1 MNSGMGVGSRR
12 VAPGGEAT
20 TRWLQT
26 CHGRIGQARP
36 ASLIPLHDPQHAQ
49 RPTAIALGS
58 FDGLHQGHRRV
69 IAAISAD
76 PGASDPCRSDQGGS
90 DQGKADHGGSDQG
103 LSDQGKAPHDKAV
116 HDTADHDKTHH
127 VRPVPT
133 VVSFWPH
140 PREVLHGETRLRLD
154 LPSEKLELLE
164 PLGVRQLV
172 LVPFDA
178 QLAALSPEAFVAQVL
193 ATDLQ
198 ARQVAVGDNFRF
210 GAGRSGDVGDLARL
224 GARHGIA
231 VTVLPMLHV
240 DGERVSSSRIRRA
253 LAAGAI
259 DEARRL
265 LQRPYRFSGRVVRGR
280 GLGRGL
286 GWPTAN
292 LRIDGRKFL
301 PQEGVYACWAWC
313 HAAPEG
319 VEEQRQASRSA
330 PLPVGRALP
339 AVMNLGPQPTVDP
352 GSPSA
357 VEVHLLETGV
367 KGELDLTGACLTV
380 EPVER
385 LRGQIRFG
393 SLEELSARIGAD
405 AADARAG
412 LARRQPAGATPAQTF
427 ADALPPEGAS

>member
-1 MNSGMGVGSRR
+1 M
-12 VAPGGEAT
+12 
-20 TRWLQT
+20 
-26 CHGRIGQARP
+26 
-36 ASLIPLHDPQHAQ
+36 IPLHDPQHAQ

-69 IAAISAD
+69 IAAITAE
-76 PGASDPCRSDQGGS
+76 PEGA
-90 DQGKADHGGSDQG
+90 
-103 LSDQGKAPHDKAV
+103 
-116 HDTADHDKTHH
+116 
-127 VRPVPT
+127 VPT

-154 LPSEKLELLE
+154 LPTEKLELLE

-178 QLAALSPEAFVAQVL
+178 ALAALSPEAFVAQVL
-193 ATDLQ
+193 AGSLE

-210 GAGRSGDVGDLARL
+210 GAGRRGDVGDLARL

-231 VTVLPMLHV
+231 VTVVPMLHV

-253 LAAGAI
+253 LATGAI
-259 DEARRL
+259 EEARGL

-301 PQEGVYACWAWC
+301 PQEGVYACWVWC
-313 HAAPEG
+313 HAEASAASGPMQAG
-319 VEEQRQASRSA
+319 V
-330 PLPVGRALP
+330 ALP

-352 GSPSA
+352 DSPSA

-367 KGELDLTGACLTV
+367 SGEPDLTGAWLTV
-380 EPVER
+380 EPVRR
-385 LRGQIRFG
+385 LRGQVRFA
-393 SLEELSARIGAD
+393 SLEELSSRIGAD
-405 AADARAG
+405 AAEARAV
-412 LARRQPAGATPAQTF
+412 LADVGPAGPAP
-427 ADALPPEGAS
+427 AIAVSPPPPQGLG